1 MRRPWQSWTRWS
13 EALSGCRPAGFD
25 AASTVASTVACGA
38 AFHAARGGV
47 IGSTPFTVRLI
58 APLTGCLNGHGGL
71 GVYRRLALH
80 ARGPARRIQHVEE
93 SLVDGLRADIIGA
106 GRDLLAQII
115 CGCLNVRAL

>member
-1 MRRPWQSWTRWS
+1 MRRPWQSWTRS
-13 EALSGCRPAGFD
+13 SGALSARRPSGFD

-38 AFHAARGGV
+38 AFQAARGAV
-47 IGSTPFTVRLI
+47 IGSAPFTVRLI
-58 APLTGCLNGHGGL
+58 APLAGCLNRDGGL

-80 ARGPARRIQHVEE
+80 ARGAARRIQHVEE

-115 CGCLNVRAL
+115 C